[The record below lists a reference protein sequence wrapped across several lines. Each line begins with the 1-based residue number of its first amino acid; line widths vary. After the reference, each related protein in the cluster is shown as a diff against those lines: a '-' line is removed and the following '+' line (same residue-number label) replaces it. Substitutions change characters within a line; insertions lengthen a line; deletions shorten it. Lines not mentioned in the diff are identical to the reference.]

1 MRVLLLRGCVIGR
14 ADERTSGRA
23 DGPAGGRAGS
33 RTDGRTGRQT
43 YGHTGIPNPGHA
55 GGHAARGIRAATPPP
70 APGCA
75 PQIRN
80 GPRGNAPERAAPA
93 AGPRPP
99 RHPQGPPGRGAGPRS
114 HAGPP
119 RGHRGRHPNG
129 PAADTHRARGEAARR
144 PEEDTP
150 RPTRGSRPRRL
161 LPPRV
166 REDDA
171 RRGMTGDFPG
181 SPSRHCTNRVIVR
194 DRAPAPGS
202 RRRSRRPGNAVRPA
216 AGCGGA
222 DGLRTVRQHGVVAIN
237 FSNEA
242 MQSGQ

>member
-55 GGHAARGIRAATPPP
+55 GGHAARGSAPRHRPRHPGAHRRSGTDHAATPLNGRHQPP
-70 APGCA
+70 AHA
-75 PQIRN
+75 L
-80 GPRGNAPERAAPA
+80 
-93 AGPRPP
+93 P

>member
-1 MRVLLLRGCVIGR
+1 MVRR
-14 ADERTSGRA
+14 
-23 DGPAGGRAGS
+23 P
-33 RTDGRTGRQT
+33 
-43 YGHTGIPNPGHA
+43 
-55 GGHAARGIRAATPPP
+55 TP
-70 APGCA
+70 
-75 PQIRN
+75 I
-80 GPRGNAPERAAPA
+80 APA
-93 AGPRPP
+93 
-99 RHPQGPPGRGAGPRS
+99 
-114 HAGPP
+114 
-119 RGHRGRHPNG
+119 
-129 PAADTHRARGEAARR
+129 GEAARR
-144 PEEDTP
+144 PEEDAP